1 MSAAPPPSYL
11 EKIVSWEELSRRL
24 GILRREG
31 MKVVFTNGCF
41 DLLHPGHTAYL
52 AQARSRGDI
61 LVVGLNSDESVRRQN
76 KGPGRPVQTQEAR
89 AQVLAALESVGLVV
103 VFDQETPYELIKI
116 VRPQVLV
123 KGGDWTVEKIVG
135 ADLVVEEG
143 GKVLSLPY
151 LEGESTTDIIERVR
165 G

>member
-31 MKVVFTNGCF
+31 LKIVFTNGCF